1 MTQLRYHLVTMMERQ
16 QDAMTGISK
25 PFLRIVICAVAILA
39 IVVFVTALHLRD
51 LPLSVALNLFLIVV
65 LVASIGWGAR
75 YAIYLAFIAALG
87 FSWAVSP
94 TGHFNL
100 TDGRVWAVLAAC
112 LVTGLTASQ
121 LSKRLRSAVLESKR
135 AEEALRRS
143 EGYLAEAQRLTHTG
157 SWAWAPNVGRQ
168 VPGWHYWS
176 EEMFRIFEFDPA
188 RGSPPTRE
196 MWWQRIHP
204 DDRQSISGSTQEA
217 LREKAEYV
225 NDYRI
230 LLPDGQLK
238 YIHAIGHPVFN
249 DAGKIVEFVG
259 TSVDVTDSKHAE
271 AERERLRQLEVDLA
285 HMNRVS
291 IMGELA
297 ASLGHEIK
305 QPIAAA
311 ITNAN
316 TCLRW
321 LKREQ
326 PDLQEAREAGS
337 RMVQDAMRAVEIIN
351 RTTSLYKKGPP
362 RYELIDLNEVIKEI
376 AALLHNEASRWEV
389 SIVTDLAAN
398 LPKVAGDRVQL
409 QQVLL
414 NLAMNAV
421 EAMKRVE
428 GARELT
434 VSSKRDG
441 SGEVMVC
448 VADTGVGLPPEKNRI
463 FDAFF
468 TTKPQGTGMG
478 LAISRT
484 IVEAHG
490 GSLAATSNAGHGA
503 MFYFRLP
510 VALGTS
516 A

>member
-1 MTQLRYHLVTMMERQ
+1 MMKRQ
-16 QDAMTGISK
+16 QDGMTGVSK
-25 PFLRIVICAVAILA
+25 AFLRIVICTVAVLA
-39 IVVFVTALHLRD
+39 VVAFVSALHLRD
-51 LPLSVALNLFLIVV
+51 LPLSVALNLFLVVV

-75 YAIYLAFIAALG
+75 YAIYISFVAALG
-87 FSWAVSP
+87 FSWSLPPA
-94 TGHFNL
+94 GHFHL
-100 TDGRVWAVLAAC
+100 SDGRVWAVLAAC

-121 LSKRLRSAVLESKR
+121 LSKRLRRALLESKR

-157 SWAWAPNVGRQ
+157 SWAWSPTNDGRA
-168 VPGWHYWS
+168 VSWHYWS
-176 EEMFRIFEFDPA
+176 EEMFRIFEFDLEQSSPPA
-188 RGSPPTRE
+188 RDI
-196 MWWQRIHP
+196 WWQRIHP
-204 DDRQSISGSTQEA
+204 DDREAIAASIQQA
-217 LREKAEYV
+217 LREKGEYV

-230 LLPDGQLK
+230 LLPDGRLK
-238 YIHAIGHPVFN
+238 YIRGIGHPVFN
-249 DAGKIVEFVG
+249 DAGAIAEFVG
-259 TSVDVTDSKHAE
+259 TSVDVTESKHAE
-271 AERERLRQLEVDLA
+271 AERERLRQLEADLA
-285 HMNRVS
+285 HLNRVS

-326 PDLQEAREAGS
+326 PDLQEAREAAS
-337 RMVQDAMRAVEIIN
+337 RMTNDAMRAVEIVN

-362 RYELIDLNEVIKEI
+362 RHELVDLNEVINEI
-376 AALLHNEASRWEV
+376 AALLRNEASRWEV
-389 SIVTDLAAN
+389 SIVTDLSAN

-409 QQVLL
+409 QQVLM

-421 EAMKRVE
+421 EAMKQIE
-428 GARELT
+428 GARHLT
-434 VSSKRDG
+434 VTSKRDG
-441 SGEVMVC
+441 SGQVMVC
-448 VADTGVGLPPEKNRI
+448 VSDTGVGLPPEKNQI

-478 LAISRT
+478 LAISRS
-484 IVEAHG
+484 IVESHG
-490 GSLAATSNAGHGA
+490 GSLAAAPNAGQGA
-503 MFYFRLP
+503 TFYFRLP
-510 VALGTS
+510 VAVEAS

>member
-1 MTQLRYHLVTMMERQ
+1 MTP
-16 QDAMTGISK
+16 ISK
-25 PFLRIVICAVAILA
+25 PFLRIIMCTVAVLA
-39 IVVFVTALHLRD
+39 VVAFVSALHLRD
-51 LPLSVALNLFLIVV
+51 LPLSVALNLFLVVV
-65 LVASIGWGAR
+65 LFVSIGWGAR

-87 FSWAVSP
+87 FSWAVPP

-121 LSKRLRSAVLESKR
+121 LSKRLRRALLESKR
-135 AEEALRRS
+135 AEAALRRS

-157 SWAWAPNVGRQ
+157 SWAWTPTNGGR
-168 VPGWHYWS
+168 VSSWHYWS
-176 EEMFRIFEFDPA
+176 EEMFRMFEFDPA
-188 RGSPPTRE
+188 QGSPPTRE
-196 MWWQRIHP
+196 IWWQRIHP
-204 DDRQSISGSTQEA
+204 DDRKVISESIQKA
-217 LREKAEYV
+217 LREKREYV

-230 LLPDGQLK
+230 LLPDRGLK

-249 DAGKIVEFVG
+249 DAGEIVEFVG
-259 TSVDVTDSKHAE
+259 TSVDVTESKHAE
-271 AERERLRQLEVDLA
+271 AERERLRQIEADLA

-297 ASLGHEIK
+297 GSLGHEIK

-326 PDLQEAREAGS
+326 PDLQESREAAS

-362 RYELIDLNEVIKEI
+362 RYELVDLNAVINEI
-376 AALLHNEASRWEV
+376 AALLRNEASRWEV
-389 SIVTDLAAN
+389 SILTDLAVD
-398 LPKVAGDRVQL
+398 LPKVVGDRVQL
-409 QQVLL
+409 QQVLM

-421 EAMKRVE
+421 EAMKQVE

-434 VSSKRDG
+434 VKSKRDG
-441 SGEVMVC
+441 SDEVVVC
-448 VADTGVGLPPEKNRI
+448 VADTGVGLPPEQNRI

-468 TTKPQGTGMG
+468 TTKPQGIGMG

-484 IVEAHG
+484 IVESHG
-490 GSLAATSNAGHGA
+490 GSLAATSNGGHGA
-503 MFYFRLP
+503 TFCFKLP
-510 VALGTS
+510 VAVEAS